1 MKNIN
6 DSRDGFLDIM
16 FAGLLTGNVNGGRD
30 RSRGSGGPNG
40 TFDACGNAVSTD
52 RGQCLLDSDDDCD
65 D

>member
-1 MKNIN
+1 MKKIN

-16 FAGLLTGNVNGGRD
+16 FAGLLTGNVNGDRG

-40 TFDACGNAVSTD
+40 TFDACGTAVSTD
-52 RGQCLLDSDDDCD
+52 RGQRLLDPGDDCD